1 MSEEEDFLYEELS
14 AAKLEEK
21 AQWTQQEMKVS
32 PPSFPPSL
40 PPSAPLLSFPPLSI
54 SLRHAQASSK
64 M

>member
-1 MSEEEDFLYEELS
+1 
-14 AAKLEEK
+14 
-21 AQWTQQEMKVS
+21 MKVS